1 MLSRL
6 MSEISNTGAKRMR
19 WFAIA
24 VIFLAAGMAWGQATE
39 ATTEATTEP
48 GGKVGS
54 HEKEKTEDKISI
66 THHLLMLNG
75 NKIDYQ
81 ALAGTILMKDE
92 AGKSKANF
100 FFVAYLKEP
109 AGKPEDRPITF
120 VFNGGPG
127 AAAVWLHLGAVGPK
141 RIELGA
147 EGIPGAPPH
156 RLIDNDQSWLDLS
169 DLVFIDPVGTGF
181 SRAAEGQNPAAFYGV
196 RQDLDSVGDFI
207 RLFLTRYQRWGSPKF
222 LAGESYGTTRAA
234 GLSALLLDRYGIDL
248 NGIILISAV
257 LNFQTI
263 SLAEGN
269 DLPYALYLPSYT
281 SIALYHHKLQTADEH
296 TLLDEVQDYALHDYL
311 TALAQG
317 GSLSKEARADVV
329 AHLARYTGLKA
340 DYIDRSNLRI
350 DPTRFRKE
358 LLSDERQVIGRYDG
372 RITGLDPH
380 PVSGG
385 PDYDPSFSLYLP
397 IYSATFN
404 DYVRRELKFE
414 SDLDYEVLSGKVGPW
429 DFGHDADMGYL
440 DVSGELQ
447 SAMVQ
452 NPHLKVLVNSGY
464 DDLAT
469 PFLATKYTFAHLDLL
484 DRLQANVT
492 QAFYLSGHMI
502 YHNPDSL
509 KELKQNVATFMTAA
523 VKQGG

>member
-1 MLSRL
+1 M
-6 MSEISNTGAKRMR
+6 K

-24 VIFLAAGMAWGQATE
+24 VIFLSAGMAWGQATE
-39 ATTEATTEP
+39 ATTEP
-48 GGKVGS
+48 GSEAGTKTP
-54 HEKEKTEDKISI
+54 HEKEKNEDKISI
-66 THHLLMLNG
+66 TRHSITLNG
-75 NKIDYQ
+75 KKIDYQ

-92 AGKSKANF
+92 AGKPKANF
-100 FFVAYLKEP
+100 FFVAYLKQP
-109 AGKPEDRPITF
+109 TTRPEDRPITF

-147 EGIPGAPPH
+147 QGIPGAPPH

-181 SRAAEGQNPAAFYGV
+181 SRPAEGQKPTDFYGV
-196 RQDLDSVGDFI
+196 RQDLESVGDFI
-207 RLFLTRYQRWGSPKF
+207 RLFLTRYQRWESPKF

-234 GLSALLLDRYGIDL
+234 GLSQLLLDRFGIDL
-248 NGIILISAV
+248 NGIILISTV

-263 SLAEGN
+263 SPADGN
-269 DLPYALYLPSYT
+269 DLPFALYLPSYT
-281 SIALYHHKLQTADEH
+281 SIALYHHKLQTADEGK
-296 TLLDEVQDYALHDYL
+296 LLDEVQDYALHDYL
-311 TALAQG
+311 AALAQG
-317 GSLSKEARADVV
+317 GSLSKDARADVV
-329 AHLARYTGLKA
+329 AHLARYTGLKS
-340 DYIDRSNLRI
+340 DFIDRSNLRI

-358 LLSDERQVIGRYDG
+358 LLSDERVIIGRYDG
-372 RITGLDPH
+372 RVTGLDTN
-380 PVSGG
+380 PVAGG
-385 PDYDPSFSLYLP
+385 PQYDPSFSLYLP

-414 SDLDYEVLSGKVGPW
+414 SDLDYEVLSGKVNPW
-429 DFGHDADMGYL
+429 DFGNENAMGYL

-447 SAMVQ
+447 SAMAQ

-469 PFLATKYTFAHLDLL
+469 PFLATKYTFSHLDLL

-492 QAFYLSGHMI
+492 QAFYHSGHMI

-509 KELKQNVATFMTAA
+509 KELKENVAKFMEGA
-523 VKQGG
+523 K